1 MRTAPSAASATAP
14 RTAAVRFARQLTV
27 ATDGRFSRVR
37 KLAEL
42 EPVSQSGAMEVLWF
56 RLPRRPD
63 DAARRSGD
71 RRRPAA
77 DHRRARAAARVAVRL
92 CRPAGTLSTGEGGGS
107 RRVSA
112 VDRGDP
118 ALARRPRR
126 VAARVGR
133 RESAIRRG
141 EPAASLAPSGL
152 AADRRRRARH
162 AAGRRRRHQLRDR
175 GRRRSRERL

>member
-14 RTAAVRFARQLTV
+14 RTAAREVRAHLTV

-37 KLAEL
+37 KLAAL

-56 RLPRRPD
+56 RLAAPTRGP
-63 DAARRSGD
+63 ARRSGD

-77 DHRRARAAARVAVRL
+77 DHRRARTAARVAVRL
-92 CRPAGTLSTGEGGGS
+92 CRPAGTLSTGEGGGP
-107 RRVSA
+107 RRVST
-112 VDRGDP
+112 VDRSDP

-126 VAARVGR
+126 VAARMGR
-133 RESAIRRG
+133 RESALRRG

-175 GRRRSRERL
+175 GRVEAANV